1 MIRPSHLT
9 INLGNC
15 DTPCL
20 PYCFAHFL
28 NSVFRV
34 LLLLLLGS
42 LLSLLLLLLEVNISF
57 TWVSVYYISA
67 SLVILYIVTHY
78 RLDICLLPFGMQK
91 LNVLV
96 NNTWCL
102 SLKFLT
108 PLLLLKLF
116 ILRWGII
123 YLYFCSVLWFAIYI

>member
-9 INLGNC
+9 VKLGNF
-15 DTPCL
+15 DTACL

-34 LLLLLLGS
+34 LLLLLLS

-57 TWVSVYYISA
+57 TWVLVYYISA
-67 SLVILYIVTHY
+67 SLVILCIVTHY

-102 SLKFLT
+102 SLRFLT
-108 PLLLLKLF
+108 PLFILKLF

-123 YLYFCSVLWFAIYI
+123 YLYFFSVLWFAIYI